1 VQAPLSQVPKID
13 IGESRDREKCFGGER
28 RRQTE
33 VGRREIEMV
42 KQWAETRESNADKP
56 VKLSLYSVDAYT
68 AHSFRFEFSTSC

>member
-42 KQWAETRESNADKP
+42 KTMG
-56 VKLSLYSVDAYT
+56 
-68 AHSFRFEFSTSC
+68 